1 MVIKNPVTLLG
12 ETPSVLA
19 EFRFSSLCLDYLI
32 FSAISLV
39 PILVRVALI
48 LLTRERFRLN
58 IRNKL
63 FSERVVRHQDRLLR
77 EMVESPS
84 LEEFKKHTDV
94 ALEDVV

>member
-1 MVIKNPVTLLG
+1 M
-12 ETPSVLA
+12 
-19 EFRFSSLCLDYLI
+19 D
-32 FSAISLV
+32 
-39 PILVRVALI
+39 
-48 LLTRERFRLN
+48 
-58 IRNKL
+58 IRKKI